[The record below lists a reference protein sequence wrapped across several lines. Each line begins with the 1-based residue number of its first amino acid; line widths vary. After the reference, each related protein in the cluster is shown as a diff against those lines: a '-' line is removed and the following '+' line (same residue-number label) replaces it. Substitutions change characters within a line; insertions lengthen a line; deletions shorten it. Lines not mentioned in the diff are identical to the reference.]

1 MSAREY
7 FYEAQQFRQWWF
19 WSIIGITTVGVLLFN
34 VTAFYNQIILGIP
47 YGDKPMSDTG
57 LILFS
62 ILSLALTVGLAIA
75 FYNAKLEIRVERYGI
90 SYRYLPFIR
99 EWRFIAKENIMSW
112 KVGSYFPPGYGITL
126 GFRFTTYNVSG
137 IAGLELKIANRRNIR
152 LGTRKPE
159 ELRRALQQMTNSEE
173 Q

>member
-62 ILSLALTVGLAIA
+62 ILGLALTVGLAIA

-112 KVGSYFPPGYGITL
+112 
-126 GFRFTTYNVSG
+126 
-137 IAGLELKIANRRNIR
+137 
-152 LGTRKPE
+152 
-159 ELRRALQQMTNSEE
+159 
-173 Q
+173 